1 MSSSDRFLDLSRGQ
15 PQAAVLRGLRRFRG
29 HPFERV
35 GRYDLDRAGR
45 PARRDFG
52 RFVPAT
58 QGVPTGPGQVVL
70 AEDYDDPDR
79 VLGTGREVD
88 EKEERLRTRSLIHTR
103 LILGMALV
111 GTVVYAMLAAQF
123 GLWRP
128 DAPEEWG
135 TSFLSCM
142 WLVVATP
149 TIVAGWLE
157 KGTYGRSYSSWED

>member
-1 MSSSDRFLDLSRGQ
+1 MISVVSYLLLRAYLQGLD
-15 PQAAVLRGLRRFRG
+15 
-29 HPFERV
+29 
-35 GRYDLDRAGR
+35 
-45 PARRDFG
+45 
-52 RFVPAT
+52 
-58 QGVPTGPGQVVL
+58 QVVL

-103 LILGMALV
+103 LILGMALM
-111 GTVVYAMLAAQF
+111 GTVVYAKLAAQF

-128 DAPEEWG
+128 EAPEEWG
-135 TSFLSCM
+135 TSFLGCI

-157 KGTYGRSYSSWED
+157 KGKYRDPHPSWED

>member
-1 MSSSDRFLDLSRGQ
+1 MLGDRFLDLSRGRRRLLCC
-15 PQAAVLRGLRRFRG
+15 AAYGGFATSVPVSAWGSAIWTLLIPALCAISVASYLPLRAYLQGLD
-29 HPFERV
+29 E
-35 GRYDLDRAGR
+35 
-45 PARRDFG
+45 
-52 RFVPAT
+52 
-58 QGVPTGPGQVVL
+58 VVL

-79 VLGTGREVD
+79 VLATGREVD
-88 EKEERLRTRSLIHTR
+88 EKEENLRTRSLYHTR

-111 GTVVYAMLAAQF
+111 GIVVYAMLAAQF

-128 DAPEEWG
+128 DAPDEWG

>member
-1 MSSSDRFLDLSRGQ
+1 MSSSDRFLDLSRGSRRLLCC
-15 PQAAVLRGLRRFRG
+15 AACGGFAAIPLSALDDTFWIGLAVPLGVISVVSYLLLRAYLQGL
-29 HPFERV
+29 
-35 GRYDLDRAGR
+35 D
-45 PARRDFG
+45 
-52 RFVPAT
+52 
-58 QGVPTGPGQVVL
+58 QVVL

-103 LILGMALV
+103 LILGMALL
-111 GTVVYAMLAAQF
+111 GTVVYAKLAAQF

-128 DAPEEWG
+128 DTSEEWG
-135 TSFLSCM
+135 TSFLGCI